1 MKHIRSNHPRIRRLF
16 LITLAALIFVF
27 LLRWS
32 YELVF
37 TNNDIIVSAPHFGTG
52 FSGVPYGRQFF
63 NIATDKITQMDITG
77 NTIVIDQKYEKTANL
92 SSVTHRF
99 DEDHQRLRGLIND
112 HDAIVQTENLQ
123 GLAGNQ
129 TLTMTIGVTPQ
140 QFDDMVNSLR
150 ELGTLQS
157 FVVNQVDKT
166 NEFNMLLAQQEVLR
180 TTRDSYASLQELGGS
195 IQDMLLLQ
203 ERILV
208 VERDLQHLGVDL
220 GVFATEHSFCTINF
234 TLREHEAPSVSIRF
248 LLNAAL
254 TSFWWTLGAAA
265 IIAFAI
271 LSLLVA
277 VTLGLWLHINIRK
290 QMQGPVSEDLGSED
304 FVPEDT
310 ESEEAETEDTDRF
323 TT

>member
-310 ESEEAETEDTDRF
+310 ESEEAETEDTDKF